1 MIDILN
7 DSFGSEKILVVGV
20 GGGGNNA
27 IDRMISERVDG
38 IDFISVNTDHQ
49 ALERSKAPVKIPLGA
64 KLTKGHGAGGRP
76 EIGMKAAEES
86 KEEILQAINEA
97 DMIFITAGMGGGTG
111 TGAAP
116 VIAGLAKEQG
126 ILTVGV
132 VTKPFMFEGKK
143 RMQNALDGIEEL
155 KKNVDTLIV
164 IPNQRLLEIVE
175 KDTSMTE
182 AFSKADEVLRQGVIG
197 ISDLISKP
205 GVVNLDFADVRTVM
219 YDKGLAHMGVGH
231 ASGKNKAELAVEAA
245 INSPLLETSID
256 GAKSVLINIS
266 GGPDMGLVET
276 NDALNFIQEAL
287 DPEAEIIFGT
297 SINDDLKDEV
307 IVTVIATG
315 LANEESLTEKL
326 ARKNAA
332 SIPHAVEEIEAP
344 RERKEALEPITSG
357 KLNTE
362 KINIP
367 SFLSSR
373 MRK

>member
-344 RERKEALEPITSG
+344 KERKEALEPITSG